1 MVKIP
6 NRFMAAGAVGA
17 AVLVIGGVAAFRTT
31 SPDTVLTD
39 PDAAAETAALAAD
52 SAAQADPDSA
62 TSPALPARM
71 QRPDSVRAL
80 YVNAWAAGSRSRM
93 ADLIRIAETTEIN
106 ALVIDIKESDSYLTH
121 GATSIALANEI
132 GAHERPASRW
142 LPALVDTLNA
152 KGIYPVA
159 RIVVFKDR
167 MLADKR
173 ADLAIQHRDGG
184 TWKDQKGKPWVN
196 PYSRTVWDYNIAI
209 AKEALDMG
217 FAEVQ
222 WDYVRFPDVTD
233 ARRAEMVFPGANGVS
248 RDDNIRDFI
257 TYSRQQLAS
266 YGVPITADVFGLVT
280 HLEGDVQIGQN
291 WEKLVVVSD
300 VILPMVY
307 PSHYNPGLYGF
318 QRPNAQPYEIVR
330 LSMEDAVRR
339 SKFLADSA
347 GVRTGEVMPW
357 LQAFS
362 ATWIDNITYGPEHL
376 RAQIQATYDA
386 GLKSWVLWNPG
397 TKYQVFEDALRPKQG
412 GLSPVEQRGWRAAAY
427 TVPEERL
434 ALLIRKRRAAEV
446 AKLRADS
453 AAAVGAAAA
462 PPAAV
467 R

>member
-1 MVKIP
+1 MVK
-6 NRFMAAGAVGA
+6 NASRFIAAGVVGA
-17 AVLVIGGVAAFRTT
+17 IVLALGGVAAFRSTA
-31 SPDTVLTD
+31 PDT
-39 PDAAAETAALAAD
+39 LASELASD
-52 SAAQADPDSA
+52 SAARSEDAVAGDDTKAPDE
-62 TSPALPARM
+62 PAAPLRM

-80 YVNAWAAGSRSRM
+80 YVNAWAAGSRTRM

-121 GATSIALANEI
+121 DTTAITLAHEI

-142 LPALVDTLNA
+142 LPELVDTLNA
-152 KGIYPVA
+152 KGIYPIA

-184 TWKDQKGKPWVN
+184 TWKDPKGKPWVN
-196 PYSRTVWDYNIAI
+196 PYSRVIWDYNIAI
-209 AKEALDMG
+209 AKEALEMG

-233 ARRAEMVFPGANGVS
+233 ARRAEMVFPGADGMS

-257 TYSRQQLAS
+257 DYSKQQLAS
-266 YGVPITADVFGLVT
+266 YDVPITADVFGLVT

-291 WEKLVVVSD
+291 WEKVIASADVV
-300 VILPMVY
+300 LPMVY
-307 PSHYNPGLYGF
+307 PSHYSPGLYGF
-318 QRPNAQPYEIVR
+318 ARPNAQPYEIVR
-330 LSMEDAVRR
+330 LSLEDAVRR
-339 SKFLADSA
+339 TRFLADSA

-362 ATWIDNITYGPEHL
+362 ATWMDDISYNAEHL
-376 RAQIQATYDA
+376 RAQIQATYDT

-397 TKYQVFEDALRPKQG
+397 TKYQVFEDALRPKHG

-434 ALLIRKRRAAEV
+434 SMLIRKRRAAQL

-453 AAAVGAAAA
+453 AAAVAA
-462 PPAAV
+462 PAAPAV

>member
-1 MVKIP
+1 MVKNR

-17 AVLVIGGVAAFRTT
+17 AILILGGVAAFRTT
-31 SPDTVLTD
+31 TPDTALAGFEAVAD
-39 PDAAAETAALAAD
+39 SAARAAD
-52 SAAQADPDSA
+52 SAAQAASDSTA
-62 TSPALPARM
+62 APAAPARM
-71 QRPDSVRAL
+71 PRPDSVRAL

-121 GATSIALANEI
+121 GATEIVLANEI

-142 LPALVDTLNA
+142 LPELVDTLNA
-152 KGIYPVA
+152 KGIFPVA

-173 ADLAIQHRDGG
+173 SDLAIQHRDGG

-196 PYSRTVWDYNIAI
+196 PYSRVVWDYNIAI
-209 AKEALDMG
+209 AREALDMG

-233 ARRAEMVFPGANGVS
+233 SRRAEMVFPGADGKS

-257 TYSRQQLAS
+257 DYSKQQLAG

-291 WEKLVVVSD
+291 WEKVVASAD

-307 PSHYNPGLYGF
+307 PSHYNPGLYGL
-318 QRPNAQPYEIVR
+318 QRPNANPYEIVR

-339 SKFLADSA
+339 TQFLADSA

-362 ATWIDNITYGPEHL
+362 ATWVDNIAYGAEHL

-397 TKYQVFEDALRPKQG
+397 TKYQVFEDALRPKAG

-434 ALLIRKRRAAEV
+434 SMLLRKRRAAQI
-446 AKLRADS
+446 AKVRADS
-453 AAAVGAAAA
+453 VAAVVAV
-462 PPAAV
+462 PATPAV